1 MSLIYR
7 KKRINLI
14 CKSWRLKKCHNLMV
28 SYKLDKKLLENFKL
42 KVKIYICKALNIE
55 FVNNEN
61 LFIKKVNSARS
72 YRLNLTPN
80 GAVVPKKEY
89 QLEYNIILREW
100 CNIIRHIVKNKPS
113 LITMFRTT
121 PNIRIKFAKE
131 LKDNVGRGLSTSL
144 PHSDGWVEGPW
155 GMNCFFPLFGDA
167 EKNNLEYYEPINFE
181 EKMISTAATYTEMQ
195 WVMKN
200 YKKIKFKPK
209 KGNIYFSD
217 YALIHNTFRNKNC
230 GTRISIDTTLFVG
243 NHKPHKDRQKEYRKD
258 IPFIGTKELV
268 EVNKYEKDNFD
279 EKDSVFSHYAVKSL
293 NTIKLG
299 KK

>member
-155 GMNCFFPLFGDA
+155 GMNCFFPLFGDS
-167 EKNNLEYYEPINFE
+167 ENNNLEYYEPINFE

-268 EVNKYEKDNFD
+268 EVNKYERDNFD